1 MTARKTSISPDFPF
15 RNTIRYFDSDQMLEE
30 SKSLSKRKLQVEHS
44 GGRESK
50 VQRKQTQKRNKL
62 QTSYQTNTSPLLFF
76 VLFVSFLLKYA
87 RTSEGSAPASRAGA
101 LANRVRSARFALAK
115 RARSARA
122 VFILWWVA
130 YFAGSA
136 IQTGWHTIEHV
147 CARAPV
153 SYCVGLGGS
162 QVDTVFNLLKEKFA
176 GFRGSL
182 HRRTPDHA
190 KPRRSVRRTSLAS

>member
-1 MTARKTSISPDFPF
+1 MRLESSSRSFQMTARKTSISPDFPF

-115 RARSARA
+115 RARSIYTMVGGLLRRERH
-122 VFILWWVA
+122 
-130 YFAGSA
+130 
-136 IQTGWHTIEHV
+136 TGL
-147 CARAPV
+147 P
-153 SYCVGLGGS
+153 GGS
-162 QVDTVFNLLKEKFA
+162 TNMHTAYYTVCYGGRA
-176 GFRGSL
+176 
-182 HRRTPDHA
+182 RTCA
-190 KPRRSVRRTSLAS
+190 VRLPLGR

>member
-1 MTARKTSISPDFPF
+1 MRLESSSRSFQMTARKTSISPDFPF

-115 RARSARA
+115 RAQSARA
-122 VFILWWVA
+122 VFIRWWVG

-136 IQTGWHTIEHV
+136 IRRLEDV
-147 CARAPV
+147 
-153 SYCVGLGGS
+153 VGRRL
-162 QVDTVFNLLKEKFA
+162 
-176 GFRGSL
+176 L
-182 HRRTPDHA
+182 HRARESGWVSILRAHPASA
-190 KPRRSVRRTSLAS
+190 KCRGAAGGGGFHNCPWRL

>member
-1 MTARKTSISPDFPF
+1 MRLESSNRSFQMTARKTSISPDFPF

-122 VFILWWVA
+122 VFILWWVG

-136 IQTGWHTIEHV
+136 I
-147 CARAPV
+147 PV
-153 SYCVGLGGS
+153 LFRRKELHEAKERKAYDNVRNRRIA
-162 QVDTVFNLLKEKFA
+162 TVSALCN
-176 GFRGSL
+176 
-182 HRRTPDHA
+182 
-190 KPRRSVRRTSLAS
+190 SVSSH

>member
-1 MTARKTSISPDFPF
+1 MRLESSSRSFQMTARKTSISPDFPF

-122 VFILWWVA
+122 VFIRWWVG

-136 IQTGWHTIEHV
+136 IRVCHV
-147 CARAPV
+147 SASASPSVACLCLYVWTSVCGLRGCPAAAAIRARCA
-153 SYCVGLGGS
+153 
-162 QVDTVFNLLKEKFA
+162 
-176 GFRGSL
+176 
-182 HRRTPDHA
+182 
-190 KPRRSVRRTSLAS
+190 SVAVTHMC